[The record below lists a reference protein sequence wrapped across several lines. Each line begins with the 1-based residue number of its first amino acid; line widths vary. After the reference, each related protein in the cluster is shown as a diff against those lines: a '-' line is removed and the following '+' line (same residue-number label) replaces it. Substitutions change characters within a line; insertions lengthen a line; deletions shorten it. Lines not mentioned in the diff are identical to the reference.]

1 MLWNSNFSGGTTPA
15 ELENPQIFM
24 EKAGLLP
31 P

>member
-1 MLWNSNFSGGTTPA
+1 MLWNSTFSGGTTPA
-15 ELENPQIFM
+15 ERENPQIFM